1 MKRFQQKAPAAIAA
15 QTSEPNPNQN
25 AEEIRQTNAAQ
36 AAAPDS
42 VSDDPEAQ
50 AEAARETAERI
61 RKEVKEEARRRAA
74 QESSPMDATVHSRR
88 GDGEY
93 FTS

>member
-15 QTSEPNPNQN
+15 QTSEPDPDQN
-25 AEEIRQTNAAQ
+25 AQETQQIGAAQ
-36 AAAPDS
+36 AADPDS
-42 VSDDPEAQ
+42 ASDDPEAR

-61 RKEVKEEARRRAA
+61 RKEMKEQARRRAA
-74 QESSPMDATVHSRR
+74 QESSPMDATIHSRR